1 MYIQFIPAHKGI
13 PGNELVY
20 ELAKSGHALYD
31 VTEAP
36 LPRQDK
42 LRLAQLKLSQIWDF
56 QWKSSIA
63 SSGKG
68 RHLSLIKAVPSE
80 WSWAYHP
87 DRKIETSLARLRIG
101 HAGLNFHLFRINAS
115 PSPSCPCGQTETIE
129 HFFFQ
134 CPLYAQART
143 ILYDSLVSL
152 NVTFSLKNI
161 LGGGDLPQEKQK
173 IIIQNTATFIH
184 ATNKLSKL

>member
-1 MYIQFIPAHKGI
+1 MD
-13 PGNELVY
+13 
-20 ELAKSGHALYD
+20 ELARSGHALYD

-42 LRLAQLKLSQIWDF
+42 LCLAQSKLSQIWDF

-101 HAGLNFHLFRINAS
+101 HVGLNFHLFRINVS
-115 PSPSCPCGQTETIE
+115 PSPSCSCGQTETIE

-143 ILYDSLVSL
+143 ILYDSLMSL
-152 NVTFSLKNI
+152 PGFKVWQPRRQYGGLKTLCRQFGLIISLI
-161 LGGGDLPQEKQK
+161 LLFFL
-173 IIIQNTATFIH
+173 I
-184 ATNKLSKL
+184 